1 MWLKL
6 SSGTSLMKRILIFLA
21 ALGAAGCVVVGNSEV
36 PIATETLPAPQPAAE
51 RLLVVVLPGYGDDG
65 RGDKERG
72 MARTI
77 QEEWPEADVMLAS
90 ATFDYYR
97 DGKLVERLHQDVV
110 APALR
115 AGYRRIW
122 LAGPSLGGLGALLYE
137 REHQGTLA
145 GVVLFA
151 PFLGDEP
158 LLQEIRGAG
167 GVRKWQPGALAQIN
181 ARNYQRHVWK
191 RVKEWTERPAA
202 APRVWLACGTDDQFV
217 DAARLLASV
226 LPPERFIEMPG
237 GHRWTSW
244 TRIGKEVFSRIA
256 GSP

>member
-1 MWLKL
+1 MR
-6 SSGTSLMKRILIFLA
+6 RILISLA
-21 ALGAAGCVVVGNSEV
+21 ALGVAGCVVLGNSEA

-51 RLLVVVLPGYGDDG
+51 RLLVVVLPGYGDHG
-65 RGDKERG
+65 RGDKERA

-77 QEEWPEADVMLAS
+77 QEQWPQADVMLAS
-90 ATFDYYR
+90 ATYDYYR

-110 APALR
+110 APAMR

-137 REHQGTLA
+137 REHSGTLA

-158 LLQEIRGAG
+158 LLQEIRAAG
-167 GVRKWQPGALAQIN
+167 GVLKWDPGQLSHID

-191 RVKEWTERPAA
+191 RVKDWAERPAL
-202 APRVWLACGTDDQFV
+202 APRVWLACGSDDQFM
-217 DAARLLASV
+217 DAARLLATV

-237 GHRWTSW
+237 GHRWSSW

-256 GSP
+256 ASP